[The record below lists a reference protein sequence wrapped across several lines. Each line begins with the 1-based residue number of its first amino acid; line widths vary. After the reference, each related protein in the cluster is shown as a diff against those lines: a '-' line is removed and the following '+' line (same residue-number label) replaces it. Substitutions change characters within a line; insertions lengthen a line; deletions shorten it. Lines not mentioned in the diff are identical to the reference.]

1 MKTIVTKEKYNG
13 WLCGFKSSKIK
24 LWRFIIDSRAEVI
37 KQTVNKWG
45 VSKKTAESYYSKYI
59 PDLISLLATDMQER
73 EQYLQEHYYACN
85 VTKLDAHLLEQKK
98 IEKGIKVDYDMGE
111 KSSERTYMKWSNE
124 ELEQLKLLHTFYKI
138 TKRKWLKVSNILNE
152 AFHNGEKKR
161 TPENCSARYRAL
173 IMKEEKL
180 AQKSNKPK
188 VNKGAKQENNEIVLD
203 ATKEEKQ
210 MTKLHCIICDRD
222 FATEKGLATHYC
234 AEKRLHVEAQE
245 LTETQTAIKKRCE
258 LIKHMLL
265 NKNKQYGNSVM
276 SPIRVFSKA
285 DKTEQLRVRI
295 DDKINRLLQGDESI
309 ESDVDVIDDLIGY
322 LILLRISMEE

>member
-1 MKTIVTKEKYNG
+1 MTIVTKEKYNG
-13 WLCGFKSSKIK
+13 WLITFKSSKVK

-37 KQTVNKWG
+37 KQTVSRWG
-45 VSKKTAESYYSKYI
+45 VSLKTAESYYLKYI
-59 PDLISLLATDMQER
+59 PDLISLLATDEQER
-73 EQYLQEHYYACN
+73 KQYLEEHYYACN
-85 VTKLDAHLLEQKK
+85 ATKLAAHLLKQKK
-98 IEKGIKVDYDMGE
+98 IEKGLLPEVETPTPKKRIIN
-111 KSSERTYMKWSNE
+111 KWSNE
-124 ELEQLKLLHTFYKI
+124 EIKLLKQVYENYKGSG
-138 TKRKWLKVSNILNE
+138 RKWIEICIVLNA
-152 AFHNGEKKR
+152 AFHDSKPIRTPHAAKARYDYILVKAEKK
-161 TPENCSARYRAL
+161 EV
-173 IMKEEKL
+173 
-180 AQKSNKPK
+180 PK
-188 VNKGAKQENNEIVLD
+188 VNKGANQKKDEIVQD
-203 ATKEEKQ
+203 TIKEEKQ

-265 NKNKQYGNSVM
+265 NKNRQYGNSVM
-276 SPIRVFSKA
+276 NPIRVFSKA

-322 LILLRISMEE
+322 LILLRITMEE

>member
-1 MKTIVTKEKYNG
+1 MKKPIVTNEQYNG

-85 VTKLDAHLLEQKK
+85 VTKLEAHLLRQKK
-98 IEKGIKVDYDMGE
+98 IEKGLLPEVETTEPKKRIIN
-111 KSSERTYMKWSNE
+111 KWSIE
-124 ELEQLKLLHTFYKI
+124 ELDLLTKLYENYKDSG
-138 TKRKWLKVSNILNE
+138 RKWIEICTVLNA
-152 AFHNGEKKR
+152 AFHDSKPIR
-161 TPENCSARYRAL
+161 TPHAARSRYDYIIEKA
-173 IMKEEKL
+173 IKEEI
-180 AQKSNKPK
+180 PK
-188 VNKGAKQENNEIVLD
+188 VNKGANQEKDEIVID
-203 ATKEEKQ
+203 TTEEEKQ

-234 AEKRLHVEAQE
+234 AEKRLYVEAKE
-245 LTETQTAIKKRCE
+245 LNETQTAIKKRCE

-322 LILLRISMEE
+322 LILLRISMGG